1 MIYECFLCML
11 FVFGIAGW
19 GLPQKINNN
28 LFVVAIT
35 FMAVIVCLRNVSVGF
50 DTVSYVGFFSG
61 KGGLY
66 GIYSNPGHEVEK
78 GISILGY
85 IYHFIGIK
93 TTEEWPYLMINGIL
107 TVAPLFLITKR
118 FSVNPCFSLFLMFT
132 ALRGSFMILYVAA
145 LRQAL
150 SIAFTLFSLYFIV
163 EKPNK
168 YKLYFILLSAASVLF
183 HNTGILMTIVIL
195 VMNYL
200 RPSKKVAYSLLS
212 GIFVIS
218 LFFNSVGLN
227 LFSQLLASLNS
238 LTAARYDYYSSSESY
253 DLSERSVLSIGL
265 NLILPYIFVYLSSDE
280 ELQKNIFLKTYI
292 LAPCVFL
299 LFGSFEQVS
308 RMVAGI
314 WIIGAVGA
322 LPSQDVIRKS
332 NLFLLVVVVS
342 VFFLSR
348 AIFMY
353 SGKGGVVNG
362 FMPYNFFWE

>member
-1 MIYECFLCML
+1 M
-11 FVFGIAGW
+11 
-19 GLPQKINNN
+19 
-28 LFVVAIT
+28 
-35 FMAVIVCLRNVSVGF
+35 
-50 DTVSYVGFFSG
+50 
-61 KGGLY
+61 
-66 GIYSNPGHEVEK
+66 
-78 GISILGY
+78 
-85 IYHFIGIK
+85 
-93 TTEEWPYLMINGIL
+93 
-107 TVAPLFLITKR
+107 
-118 FSVNPCFSLFLMFT
+118 
-132 ALRGSFMILYVAA
+132 
-145 LRQAL
+145 
-150 SIAFTLFSLYFIV
+150 
-163 EKPNK
+163 
-168 YKLYFILLSAASVLF
+168 
-183 HNTGILMTIVIL
+183 
-195 VMNYL
+195 
-200 RPSKKVAYSLLS
+200 
-212 GIFVIS
+212 
-218 LFFNSVGLN
+218 
-227 LFSQLLASLNS
+227 
-238 LTAARYDYYSSSESY
+238 
-253 DLSERSVLSIGL
+253 LSIGL